1 MASRRAFKDDPSV
14 SWTVCSAERSLL
26 VPWTS
31 EGVAAEKCVL
41 VRADQRR
48 LFVRLAFGSTWIS
61 EGVASE
67 KGLLVRA
74 DQEAY
79 FWKSASRNLPSGV
92 PCGEGRIEDEAP
104 GRIEGRAALVTPRN
118 SCPGPATLHV
128 ACTPTN
134 RVPSARPL
142 SPNHW
147 GEGSG
152 SCHPRRFNK
161 GGWRG
166 RGGGGCSQEFANSL
180 VQGQVGLR
188 VDGVTF
194 LCLLG
199 RVHLGQGRKGARH
212 RRGHGVR
219 RDAGS
224 QVDDERTRDRA
235 AQRKLAVPMSGTSK
249 VAGFGSERYLRTRR
263 STTRGYARSLPHMD
277 ARSVSRRATRRPS
290 RGESRPWEE
299 PSMFPSGTGFGE
311 RQPLVQDR
319 GRGSPVDQVQSA
331 APHRL
336 RRSC

>member
-1 MASRRAFKDDPSV
+1 MA
-14 SWTVCSAERSLL
+14 
-26 VPWTS
+26 
-31 EGVAAEKCVL
+31 G
-41 VRADQRR
+41 
-48 LFVRLAFGSTWIS
+48 
-61 EGVASE
+61 
-67 KGLLVRA
+67 
-74 DQEAY
+74 
-79 FWKSASRNLPSGV
+79 
-92 PCGEGRIEDEAP
+92 P
-104 GRIEGRAALVTPRN
+104 G
-118 SCPGPATLHV
+118 
-128 ACTPTN
+128 
-134 RVPSARPL
+134 
-142 SPNHW
+142 W
-147 GEGSG
+147 
-152 SCHPRRFNK
+152 
-161 GGWRG
+161 W
-166 RGGGGCSQEFANSL
+166 GCSQEFGNSL